1 MKIIFSF
8 YLRNMQ
14 VETLVLVGVASDQCV
29 LATAIDAADRGFHV
43 ILATDAV
50 ANIDPGSAEATQILF
65 GRVWGYVMTTDAI
78 LHWLATGTTPSQT
91 RLEI

>member
-1 MKIIFSF
+1 
-8 YLRNMQ
+8 MQ

-78 LHWLATGTTPSQT
+78 LHWLTTGTTPSQT